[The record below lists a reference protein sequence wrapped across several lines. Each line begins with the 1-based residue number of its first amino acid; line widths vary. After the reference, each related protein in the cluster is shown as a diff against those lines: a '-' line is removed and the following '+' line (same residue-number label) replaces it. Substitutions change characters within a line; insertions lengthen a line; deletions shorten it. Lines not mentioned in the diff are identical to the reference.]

1 MYKDSDSDDYGLYD
15 DYLPIKKED
24 NSEGLLS
31 PFTYLVATLL
41 LALFG
46 LVTLFS
52 ASYDNAIRG
61 GESFYSPLINQS
73 IALIISLVIGISF
86 SFIPLKAIRK
96 SYFLLLPLYS
106 IFFVLF
112 FFFPTLLSSYSVKS
126 SFALIGVV
134 TILFFVSDMATIIAE
149 RERMGILL
157 IFTILVTAFILF
169 SLSYISGLGWYVLSS
184 IVILSIL
191 ISLRMQKTYI
201 LFYFF
206 ALLVGLIFL
215 ISAFSHLFY
224 SVTRSVM
231 PISSPS
237 LYSSELYFS
246 SLAIQEGGIKGS
258 GIGNGLYKLGV
269 IDGIDGEYI
278 FASLSEETG
287 IFGILILIFISL
299 VILVIGIRSSNRSYN
314 RGERYRAILI
324 VAIVVTLVFSMLINL
339 LYVSGLLPFEG
350 VPLFL
355 FSYNPFIEA
364 VVGVLLT
371 FLYRLIYKTCR
382 SGE

>member
-1 MYKDSDSDDYGLYD
+1 
-15 DYLPIKKED
+15 
-24 NSEGLLS
+24 
-31 PFTYLVATLL
+31 
-41 LALFG
+41 
-46 LVTLFS
+46 
-52 ASYDNAIRG
+52 
-61 GESFYSPLINQS
+61 
-73 IALIISLVIGISF
+73 
-86 SFIPLKAIRK
+86 
-96 SYFLLLPLYS
+96 
-106 IFFVLF
+106 
-112 FFFPTLLSSYSVKS
+112 
-126 SFALIGVV
+126 
-134 TILFFVSDMATIIAE
+134 
-149 RERMGILL
+149 
-157 IFTILVTAFILF
+157 
-169 SLSYISGLGWYVLSS
+169 
-184 IVILSIL
+184 
-191 ISLRMQKTYI
+191 
-201 LFYFF
+201 
-206 ALLVGLIFL
+206 
-215 ISAFSHLFY
+215 
-224 SVTRSVM
+224 M